1 MNHKASLKQNK
12 SVEAN
17 SLQDMHR
24 TATAIA
30 VASVLSVATLP
41 QATAGFSYGSGD
53 TIAITG
59 PVTAHNYDGSDLVN
73 VIAYFA
79 DDISGSYG
87 VLLPG
92 DSGASSNTITNNGYD
107 ADVSGSAA
115 AIEVGYIPGP
125 DDVRAHNNTITNS
138 GRMEGSG
145 GGAVPTARTGVAP
158 AGVITP
164 PGTYLQYEGTVH
176 ITAFAAEN
184 NTDADAEV
192 DNNLIEN
199 SGTIT
204 GDATLAVH
212 LGSFAYVSG
221 SSVHKATAEVGNN
234 SVNNSGGIVSDY
246 TGVQFLSIAG
256 GFSGT
261 HAEATVNDNVVSNA
275 YDGDINGGS
284 VSGIDMTAIAAT
296 SSSCCGPQGIADASV
311 EGNSITNDGY
321 AGDSLLSGA
330 SMNAIALSKY
340 GDADTSVASNSI
352 SNTGGMGGLLSGT
365 TLNAVSF
372 SKYYQ
377 ADAELDSNTID
388 NSGNISG
395 DFAGIMLDS
404 AAFGEDAEAKV
415 NNNVI
420 NNDGGIYGDFSGSA
434 GIMMNA
440 IAASGYMP
448 YARADAEVNSNEITN
463 AENANIEGKYNGI
476 ALRAAGEDIKYAGDV
491 AVNSNMISNDGT
503 VFASEDQ
510 FADSAVKLASYGN
523 LTNMFSKYDG
533 YGLLF
538 ANDTEVNSNTIT
550 NSSTGDMVNS
560 AWMVRDSAVSLRADS
575 STGDRYY
582 TPFSGSS
589 SAEVNSNSIENHGFI
604 GSFAQYNFGG
614 GIELTADAGG
624 DAYEYDYISSGGFI
638 DHEERIGVYAGTA
651 DVNNNT
657 VSNTS
662 SDTIAVGGYVLFDA
676 DGIELNAD
684 ASASAE
690 TYIDISGG
698 FSDASGSADSLAF
711 AGDADVNNNQVENS
725 GSIEVTGYMGED
737 SQGIVL
743 AADAWAYANSDV
755 TAQSSGSSSADSFG
769 MASGGTARVN
779 KNDVINSG
787 DILTSG
793 EDFPSQY
800 MRGILL
806 TSSASA
812 FAYSEATAVS
822 GGGNGDA
829 SGGATAMAG
838 TAEVH
843 NNNVVNSGT
852 ISTDGEDSSGIEL
865 SAFAWADADVDLSGS
880 STTDSDGTTA
890 SGGFASVANNTI
902 TNSGDITT
910 AGGRGASSTGILL
923 YADASA
929 WAERFSDDTDG
940 SDEARAGIAEIIG
953 NSVDNSGVIDA
964 WEGIVLEARASAF
977 ADNYAPSGEA
987 YLTDN
992 TITNSG
998 TIIADNVGIAIR
1010 GEASGSV
1017 INTIF
1022 THGNS
1027 VENSGSMEVYNGS
1040 GIIVGE
1046 AAPSGSGSYTWD
1058 NTINNTGT
1066 ILAGEDT
1073 AIGIYGDAEYYGS
1086 GGSGSSGSN
1095 TLILGAPGFIAGDII
1110 LDGDAN
1116 VDVTLTSGAGNS
1128 VAWTFDDSGSNG
1140 PSLPVMTDGPLPWFT
1155 DSNSGGSTWATI
1167 DPTAFAAAHNQVADL
1182 AGMASGMQFGSMG
1195 QDDSG
1200 MASGDPMTS
1209 MDDGGLWLAI
1219 EAGESD
1225 YDGDGVTTL
1234 DQETTLTGIAA
1245 GYSAKLNPET
1255 RVGAML
1261 GYGKSELEVD
1271 SNIGIATVKSYES
1284 EQDGIFGGIYGRA
1297 KLGSIYLDLALNA
1310 GWQSHDQA
1318 RLVND
1323 NLQNDGTD
1331 FANASYD
1338 SFWFSPEIG
1347 VMLPIMVSD
1356 TLTVTPNLRAR
1367 YVSQSIDGYTEKDSN
1382 SNATVDDIDIGVTE
1396 LRGGLDVTHRTSV
1409 MALTGTIGYMSRSG
1423 SGDDSVNITMILDN
1437 NDVGFNYSDVDT
1449 AYGGISFA
1457 YKMNEAT
1464 TLKLNASVTVGD
1476 DIDAASASASVNMK
1490 F

>member
-1 MNHKASLKQNK
+1 MNHKVSLNQNK
-12 SVEAN
+12 SVEPN
-17 SLQDMHR
+17 SLQGMRR

-59 PVTAHNYDGSDLVN
+59 PVDAHNYDGSDLVN
-73 VIAYFA
+73 VNAYFA

-87 VLLPG
+87 VLLWG

-176 ITAFAAEN
+176 ITAFAAEY

-199 SGTIT
+199 SGTIS
-204 GDATLAVH
+204 GDGTLAVH

-221 SSVHKATAEVGNN
+221 SSAHKATAEVGNN

-275 YDGDINGGS
+275 YDGDINGGML
-284 VSGIDMTAIAAT
+284 SGIDMTAIAAT
-296 SSSCCGPQGIADASV
+296 SSSCCGPQGNADASV
-311 EGNSITNDGY
+311 EGNSITNDDY

-330 SMNAIALSKY
+330 SMNAIA
-340 GDADTSVASNSI
+340 
-352 SNTGGMGGLLSGT
+352 
-365 TLNAVSF
+365 
-372 SKYYQ
+372 
-377 ADAELDSNTID
+377 
-388 NSGNISG
+388 
-395 DFAGIMLDS
+395 
-404 AAFGEDAEAKV
+404 
-415 NNNVI
+415 
-420 NNDGGIYGDFSGSA
+420 
-434 GIMMNA
+434 
-440 IAASGYMP
+440 ASGYMP
-448 YARADAEVNSNEITN
+448 FARADAEVNSNEITN

-523 LTNMFSKYDG
+523 LANMFSKYDG
-533 YGLLF
+533 YGLPF

-638 DHEERIGVYAGTA
+638 DHEERIGVSAGTA

-779 KNDVINSG
+779 NNDVINSG

-800 MRGILL
+800 MQGILL

-940 SDEARAGIAEIIG
+940 SDVARAGIAEITG

-1027 VENSGSMEVYNGS
+1027 VDNSGSMEVYNGS

-1182 AGMASGMQFGSMG
+1182 TGMASGMQFGSMG

-1437 NDVGFNYSDVDT
+1437 NDVGFNYSDVDA

>member
-1 MNHKASLKQNK
+1 MNHKASLNQNK
-12 SVEAN
+12 SVEPN
-17 SLQDMHR
+17 SLQGMRR

-59 PVTAHNYDGSDLVN
+59 PVTAHNNDGSDLVN
-73 VIAYFA
+73 VNAYFA

-87 VLLPG
+87 VLLRG

-145 GGAVPTARTGVAP
+145 GRAVPTGRTGVAP
-158 AGVITP
+158 RIVITP

-199 SGTIT
+199 SGTIS
-204 GDATLAVH
+204 GDGTLAVH

-221 SSVHKATAEVGNN
+221 SSAHKGTAEVGNN
-234 SVNNSGGIVSDY
+234 SVNNSGGIVSDS

-275 YDGDINGGS
+275 YDGDINGGML
-284 VSGIDMTAIAAT
+284 SGIDMTAIAAT
-296 SSSCCGPQGIADASV
+296 SSSCCGPQGNADASV
-311 EGNSITNDGY
+311 EGNSNTNDGY

-330 SMNAIALSKY
+330 SMNAIA
-340 GDADTSVASNSI
+340 
-352 SNTGGMGGLLSGT
+352 
-365 TLNAVSF
+365 
-372 SKYYQ
+372 
-377 ADAELDSNTID
+377 
-388 NSGNISG
+388 
-395 DFAGIMLDS
+395 
-404 AAFGEDAEAKV
+404 
-415 NNNVI
+415 
-420 NNDGGIYGDFSGSA
+420 
-434 GIMMNA
+434 
-440 IAASGYMP
+440 ASGYMP
-448 YARADAEVNSNEITN
+448 FARADAEVNSNEITN

-523 LTNMFSKYDG
+523 LANMFSKDDG
-533 YGLLF
+533 HGLPF
-538 ANDTEVNSNTIT
+538 ANDTDVNSNTIT

-575 STGDRYY
+575 STGDRYD

-638 DHEERIGVYAGTA
+638 DHEERIGVSAGTA
-651 DVNNNT
+651 DVNKNT

-769 MASGGTARVN
+769 MASGGTTFVN
-779 KNDVINSG
+779 NNDVINSG

-800 MRGILL
+800 MQGILL

-923 YADASA
+923 YADVSA

-940 SDEARAGIAEIIG
+940 SDVARAGIAEITG

-977 ADNYAPSGEA
+977 ADNYARSGEA

-1027 VENSGSMEVYNGS
+1027 VDNSGSMEVYNGS

-1046 AAPSGSGSYTWD
+1046 EAPSGSGSYTWD

-1437 NDVGFNYSDVDT
+1437 NDVGFNYSDVDA